1 MDTNRTAHV
10 TLTGEYDIY
19 NCSSIERLLPPLRSV
34 ERVVIDCSRVKY
46 MDTAALGVLV
56 RYRRECTD
64 AGLQPDITII
74 APQGSLRKIF
84 EIVGFVKLF
93 NVVDAAAERTS

>member
-1 MDTNRTAHV
+1 MDAHRTAYV

-19 NCSSIERLLPPLRSV
+19 NCSSIEKLLPPLRSA
-34 ERVVIDCSRVKY
+34 ERVVIDCSGVRY

-64 AGLQPDITII
+64 AGLQPDITIV
-74 APQGSLRKIF
+74 APPGSLRKIF
-84 EIVGFVKLF
+84 DIVGFVKLF
-93 NVVDAAAERTS
+93 NVVDATAERTN